1 MESVQV
7 PQMKTIVSNEALN
20 YSAANS
26 VASGDA
32 DSIDDFASLDQTK
45 VYSHVN
51 TPNDTDPSR

>member
-32 DSIDDFASLDQTK
+32 DSIDDFASLD
-45 VYSHVN
+45 
-51 TPNDTDPSR
+51 